1 MDQSSGINR
10 SSPVAPNC
18 WGFFLSI
25 PVEGLRSKQGSFRKG
40 GAISDRHR
48 RKRNQDFSESG
59 RIRDRRIF
67 DGGPRDREFGEC
79 GSNNERDFDAVEKC
93 PTWTVAALPSGEQAM
108 PLKRLKNDHRVTTW
122 RGVEFWMADEAGS
135 LVFCRISHEA
145 LRHHAK
151 RTRFEGTD
159 VKVFEVYQDLLEQ
172 VASDAFDA
180 DAINEAG

>member
-1 MDQSSGINR
+1 
-10 SSPVAPNC
+10 
-18 WGFFLSI
+18 
-25 PVEGLRSKQGSFRKG
+25 
-40 GAISDRHR
+40 
-48 RKRNQDFSESG
+48 
-59 RIRDRRIF
+59 
-67 DGGPRDREFGEC
+67 
-79 GSNNERDFDAVEKC
+79 
-93 PTWTVAALPSGEQAM
+93 
-108 PLKRLKNDHRVTTW
+108 
-122 RGVEFWMADEAGS
+122 MADEAGS